1 MRKHQRFINGI
12 IHNRNGHYQFLRTLQ
27 EAVDFKAR
35 IPKRF
40 LSSEKAEWLEGE
52 FGINVTEQK
61 VKELREE
68 IISEI
73 TDVILNQK
81 NTEYDE
87 EMLPDNYSRLF
98 HALAI
103 LKLEKDTEL
112 LPGTTDNFMYN
123 AAYMLWRLDDGSEMA
138 GDAIES
144 TMWFMSE
151 EIKGRSGQVK
161 NTCRKG
167 VKC

>member
-1 MRKHQRFINGI
+1 MREHQRFINGI
-12 IHNRNGHYQFLRTLQ
+12 IHGLNGQYQCLRALQ

-35 IPKRF
+35 IPKHF

-52 FGINVTEQK
+52 FGIIITKQK

-73 TDVILNQK
+73 TDVILNK
-81 NTEYDE
+81 KTTEYGE

-112 LPGTTDNFMYN
+112 LPEKTDNYIYN
-123 AAYMLWRLDDGSEMA
+123 ATYMIWRLDDGSMFA
-138 GDAIES
+138 GDMIVNA
-144 TMWFMSE
+144 MWYMAE
-151 EIKGRSGQVK
+151 EIKKRSEKAQRCQK
-161 NTCRKG
+161 E
-167 VKC
+167 